1 MVSKKGKGKASSS
14 IRNKNKIII
23 NINSNNNKK
32 KSIQREKKHHYPMQQ
47 IHQYPPYLNQGEG
60 LLNIIKMNN
69 DTHNMIRE
77 KLSELNREERILEGP
92 RTSSSHL
99 SIQNPINISK
109 KPSLNRGISDSTM
122 TNTTRES
129 YRRVPNNISPLLTQ
143 KQNQSSL
150 DKHFN
155 LKK

>member
-1 MVSKKGKGKASSS
+1 MTQ
-14 IRNKNKIII
+14 NL
-23 NINSNNNKK
+23 
-32 KSIQREKKHHYPMQQ
+32 QQ
-47 IHQYPPYLNQGEG
+47 TDFKRHTSLVEG
-60 LLNIIKMNN
+60 GNADQSDSLLNIIKMNT

-77 KLSELNREERILEGP
+77 KLSELNREERILP
-92 RTSSSHL
+92 NQNTSSSYL
-99 SIQNPINISK
+99 TIQTPIS

-122 TNTTRES
+122 SNTTRDS
-129 YRRVPNNISPLLTQ
+129 YSRVPNISTLLTQ

>member
-1 MVSKKGKGKASSS
+1 MVSKKRKVSTSNK
-14 IRNKNKIII
+14 NKNKIII
-23 NINSNNNKK
+23 NINSNNKK
-32 KSIQREKKHHYPMQQ
+32 KVIQREKKHHYPMQQ

-77 KLSELNREERILEGP
+77 KLFELNREERILEGP

-99 SIQNPINISK
+99 TIQNPIQIS
-109 KPSLNRGISDSTM
+109 KPSLNRGISDSSM
-122 TNTTRES
+122 SNTTRDS
-129 YRRVPNNISPLLTQ
+129 YSRVPNNISSLLTQ

-155 LKK
+155 FKK

>member
-1 MVSKKGKGKASSS
+1 MVSKKRKVSTSNK
-14 IRNKNKIII
+14 NKNKIII
-23 NINSNNNKK
+23 NINSNNKK

-77 KLSELNREERILEGP
+77 KLSELTRENRILEGP

-109 KPSLNRGISDSTM
+109 KPLNRGISDSTM

>member
-1 MVSKKGKGKASSS
+1 MVSKKRKVSTSNK
-14 IRNKNKIII
+14 NKNKIVI
-23 NINSNNNKK
+23 NINSNNKK

-77 KLSELNREERILEGP
+77 KLSELTRENRNLEGP

-109 KPSLNRGISDSTM
+109 KPLNRGISDSTM
-122 TNTTRES
+122 TNTTRDS
-129 YRRVPNNISPLLTQ
+129 YRRVPNNISPLLRQ
-143 KQNQSSL
+143 KENQSSL

-155 LKK
+155 FKK

>member
-1 MVSKKGKGKASSS
+1 MVSKKGKGKSSSS
-14 IRNKNKIII
+14 IRNKNKIVI
-23 NINSNNNKK
+23 NINSNNKK

-47 IHQYPPYLNQGEG
+47 IHAYPPYLNQSDS

-77 KLSELNREERILEGP
+77 KLTELNREERILEGP

-99 SIQNPINISK
+99 TIQNPINISK
-109 KPSLNRGISDSTM
+109 KPSSLNRGISDSTM

-129 YRRVPNNISPLLTQ
+129 YRRVPNNISPLLRQ

-155 LKK
+155 FKK